1 MIVQGDTEVRQAIE
15 SIQERESQ
23 VSVEA
28 LAYYA
33 LFTTENFSQDK
44 PCR

>member
-1 MIVQGDTEVRQAIE
+1 MVQGDTEVRQAIE
-15 SIQERESQ
+15 SIQEGESQ

-28 LAYYA
+28 LAYA